1 MKQFRAC
8 IVGGGFVG
16 AAQIEALR
24 RLGNVEIAAVSNRHD
39 PQAKAEALFVP
50 KGYADYRE
58 MLEAEKPDVVH
69 ICTPNDSHYEI
80 AMFAMQRGIHV
91 ICEKPMTR
99 TLDEARSLAE
109 YACAHN
115 IINAVN
121 DSYVLTH
128 FWFVWIPAGFLIL
141 ITVLGFNFVGD
152 GLRDAFDPKMK
163 R

>member
-16 AAQIEALR
+16 AAHIEALR
-24 RLGNVEIAAVSNRHD
+24 RLGSVEIAAVSNRHD

-91 ICEKPMTR
+91 ICEKPMTC
-99 TLDEARSLAE
+99 TLDEARELAE

-121 DSYVLTH
+121 FNCRFY
-128 FWFVWIPAGFLIL
+128 PQIL
-141 ITVLGFNFVGD
+141 
-152 GLRDAFDPKMK
+152 
-163 R
+163 